1 MGRAVAVLL
10 CLVLAACA
18 GATRAPVESRYGE
31 EKTRSKPERHMV
43 AKGETLYSIAWRYG
57 IDYRTL
63 AGINDIAAP
72 YTIYPGQSLALRG
85 TPKPP
90 RATAPRSTAAPTAP
104 PPAAPKPAAPG
115 PAAPKPA
122 APKPAAPVTKPSSS
136 AVTNS
141 AAAEPTAR
149 VGSWQWPTSGKVVR
163 KFSGTVHKGIDIEGR
178 AGDAV
183 TATAAGKVVYAGS
196 GIVGYGKLLI
206 IKHNSVYLSAYGH
219 NRKLLVSEGEMV
231 KPGQRI
237 AEKGSSATNSV
248 KLHFEIRREGNPVD
262 PLKLLPRR

>member
-1 MGRAVAVLL
+1 MVRAVVVLL
-10 CLVLAACA
+10 CLVLSACA
-18 GATRAPVESRYGE
+18 GESRAPVESRYGE
-31 EKTRSKPERHMV
+31 VKTRSKPERHMV

-57 IDYRTL
+57 IDYRVL

-72 YTIYPGQSLALRG
+72 YTIYPGQALELRG
-85 TPKPP
+85 AP
-90 RATAPRSTAAPTAP
+90 RPAADAPAKAPSATAPTSGSSPAAPA
-104 PPAAPKPAAPG
+104 PAAPKPVKTPAP
-115 PAAPKPA
+115 
-122 APKPAAPVTKPSSS
+122 APVIKDSPPR
-136 AVTNS
+136 VTNS
-141 AAAEPTAR
+141 AAKELNAR
-149 VGSWQWPTSGKVVR
+149 VDSWQWPTSGKVVR

-183 TATAAGKVVYAGS
+183 KATAAGKVVYAGS

-206 IKHNSVYLSAYGH
+206 VKHNNLYLSAYGH
-219 NRKLLVSEGEMV
+219 NRKLLVREGELV

-237 AEKGSSATNSV
+237 AEKGSSATNTV